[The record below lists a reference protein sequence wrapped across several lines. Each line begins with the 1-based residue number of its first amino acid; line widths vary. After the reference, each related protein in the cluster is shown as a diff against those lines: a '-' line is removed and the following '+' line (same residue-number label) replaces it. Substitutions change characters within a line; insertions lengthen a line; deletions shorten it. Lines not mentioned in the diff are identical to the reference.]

1 MYDTS
6 HAVARH
12 FQKTAA
18 QSEQMEMVK
27 THLFNMAKQAQ
38 ELHAKLGDQDT
49 VPEWVQEKLAVSCN
63 MLDTIHDY
71 LVPKMAKK
79 ASYAV
84 PAAIGLGAGLTA
96 AGMKY
101 RDYIPRPGG
110 LSREE
115 LMANHAMGMHQASRI
130 NEGKDPNKG
139 LRTKWERLKAE
150 GARKAREN
158 PLAAAAV
165 AGLPV
170 GLAAGYSAHKGLKLL
185 GKA

>member
-6 HAVARH
+6 NAISRH

-38 ELHAKLGDQDT
+38 ELHAMLGDQDE
-49 VPEWVQEKLAVSCN
+49 VPEWVQEKIAVSCN

-71 LVPKMAKK
+71 LAPKMAKK
-79 ASYAV
+79 ASVAV
-84 PAAIGLGAGLTA
+84 PVALGLGAGLTA

-101 RDYIPRPGG
+101 RDYVPRAGG

-115 LMANHAMGMHQASRI
+115 LLANHALAQHQAMRA
-130 NEGKDPNKG
+130 NEGKDPDTG
-139 LRTKWERLKAE
+139 LRSKWERLKAE
-150 GARKAREN
+150 SARKTREN
-158 PLAAAAV
+158 PLTSALI

-170 GLAAGYSAHKGLKLL
+170 GIAAGYSTHKGLKLL

>member
-6 HAVARH
+6 NAIARH

-38 ELHAKLGDQDT
+38 ALHSMLGDQDE
-49 VPEWVQEKLAVSCN
+49 VPEWVQEKIAVSCN
-63 MLDTIHDY
+63 MLDSVHDY
-71 LVPKMAKK
+71 LTPKMTKK
-79 ASYAV
+79 ASMAV
-84 PAAIGLGAGLTA
+84 PAAVGIGAGLTA
-96 AGMKY
+96 GAMKY
-101 RDYIPRPGG
+101 RDYVPRSGG

-115 LMANHAMGMHQASRI
+115 LLANHSLSQHQAMRA
-130 NEGKDPNKG
+130 NEGKDPAAG
-139 LRTKWERLKAE
+139 MRSKWERLKAE
-150 GARKAREN
+150 GAMKAKQN

-170 GLAAGYSAHKGLKLL
+170 GLAVGYSAHKGLKLL